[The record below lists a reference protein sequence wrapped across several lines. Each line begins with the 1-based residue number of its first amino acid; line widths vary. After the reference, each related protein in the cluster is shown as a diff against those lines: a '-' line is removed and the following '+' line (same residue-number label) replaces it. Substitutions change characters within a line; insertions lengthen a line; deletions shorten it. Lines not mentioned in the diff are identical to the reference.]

1 MAKLNYENQ
10 RRRSKR
16 FTGLSQL
23 ERTWLYRS
31 EWRKGIK
38 KGCKSASNVIVRDG
52 TGKVINIIG
61 TVSKPKAEKR
71 RYDMRK
77 RPTFV
82 EERFF
87 KIVSKYVQR
96 DFSLKP
102 VFQKIIYGH
111 NFFYIIDIYIPKA
124 KLAIEIDGRHH
135 QDNEGQR
142 KHDIIRDKYLRS
154 IGIDI
159 IRFQNQEVRANPKDT
174 LNRCYS
180 AIKVSLDAKVS
191 ITKATGKL

>member
-1 MAKLNYENQ
+1 MSKLNHENQ
-10 RRRSKR
+10 NKRSKR
-16 FTGLSQL
+16 FTGLSNL
-23 ERTWLYRS
+23 ERTWLYRAS
-31 EWRKGIK
+31 WRKGIK
-38 KGCKSASNVIVRDG
+38 KGCRSASNVIIRDG

-71 RYDMRK
+71 QYDMRK

-82 EERFF
+82 EEKFF
-87 KIVSKYVQR
+87 KIVNKYVQR
-96 DFSLKP
+96 DFNLKP

-124 KLAIEIDGRHH
+124 KLAIEVDGRHH
-135 QDNEGQR
+135 QDNEAQR
-142 KHDIIRDKYLRS
+142 RHDIIRDKYLRS
-154 IGIDI
+154 IGINT

-191 ITKATGKL
+191 ISKATGKP